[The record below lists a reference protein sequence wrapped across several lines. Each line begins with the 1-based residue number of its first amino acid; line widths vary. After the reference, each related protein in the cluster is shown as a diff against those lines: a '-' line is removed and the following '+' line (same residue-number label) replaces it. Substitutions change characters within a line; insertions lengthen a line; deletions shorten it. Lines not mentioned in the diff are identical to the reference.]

1 MLDTK
6 EPATPPIV
14 RDAGPDRPWEAC
26 VVPFVV
32 FLAAGILEPGP
43 GDSGVAGRLGIPH
56 AAYPLI
62 YAVRIAATLVAVV
75 RVWPSIRRWLG
86 RPAWWPP
93 LLGVALVVPWVV
105 LAGLQRDAG
114 WGTALAARAG
124 YDPFAALGAGSPWA
138 WAFLCL
144 RAAGLVLVVPLIE
157 ELFLRGF
164 LMRAVVDED
173 FWTVPFGRLTAA
185 SAAICMVYAVAT
197 HPGEAFAAAG
207 WFAIV
212 SGIAAATRRPIDA
225 VLAHAGTNLALGAYV
240 LATGS
245 WWLL

>member
-1 MLDTK
+1 MPEPRETAK
-6 EPATPPIV
+6 ESSD

-26 VVPFVV
+26 VVPFLV
-32 FLAAGILEPGP
+32 FLVAGVLEPGP
-43 GDSGVAGRLGIPH
+43 GDGGAAGRLGISH

-62 YAVRIAATLVAVV
+62 YAAKIGATFVALA
-75 RVWPSIRRWLG
+75 RCWPAIRGWLG

-93 LLGVALVVPWVV
+93 VLGLLLVVPWVV
-105 LAGLQRDAG
+105 LAGLQREAG
-114 WGTALAARAG
+114 WAAGLAARTG
-124 YDPFAALGAGSPWA
+124 YDPFAALGAGAPAA
-138 WAFLCL
+138 WAFLL
-144 RAAGLVLVVPLIE
+144 IRAVGLVVVVPLVE

-164 LMRAVVDED
+164 LMRTVIREE
-173 FWTVPFGRLTAA
+173 FWTVPFGTLTAA
-185 SAAICMVYAVAT
+185 SAAACLVYAVAT
-197 HPGEAFAAAG
+197 HPAEAFAAAG